1 MSDPEN
7 RPQYCICNKH
17 TWLTAI
23 SKRAVF
29 ECPACR
35 ADKLQAQLVNN
46 AVQWTEMT
54 DDPESKPNVHHYVL
68 VTEWIDGWRYVVLKG
83 AQVEVG
89 DWWRPMTGYDVPPW
103 GSP

>member
-23 SKRAVF
+23 SKRATF

-35 ADKLQAQLVNN
+35 ADELQAQLD
-46 AVQWTEMT
+46 AV
-54 DDPESKPNVHHYVL
+54 KP
-68 VTEWIDGWRYVVLKG
+68 WLKHDYG
-83 AQVEVG
+83 CSAPASVCICGLAQASEQEQ
-89 DWWRPMTGYDVPPW
+89 
-103 GSP
+103 S